1 MVIKVLVFTPDV
13 LTTTEGKRLKTNREE
28 TGLYRLLEGGGDSTH
43 RARGY
48 RYVTC
53 DITRDSIV
61 DDIDALRD
69 AQPVDEFEVPKDSE
83 NVLLTPFQKLLIQTL
98 EGLRSDVKSIS
109 NPQSQVE
116 KVTTENFAFFE
127 NTVKRSLKFKLEET
141 GDITAMNLALS
152 SIELSVSV
160 AAVYISKLRTYW
172 SPLAVAKATWR
183 SFLEFLDC

>member
-1 MVIKVLVFTPDV
+1 M
-13 LTTTEGKRLKTNREE
+13 
-28 TGLYRLLEGGGDSTH
+28 
-43 RARGY
+43 
-48 RYVTC
+48 
-53 DITRDSIV
+53 
-61 DDIDALRD
+61 RD
-69 AQPVDEFEVPKDSE
+69 AQPVDEFEVPKDS
-83 NVLLTPFQKLLIQTL
+83 VLLTPFQKLLIQTL

-183 SFLEFLDC
+183 